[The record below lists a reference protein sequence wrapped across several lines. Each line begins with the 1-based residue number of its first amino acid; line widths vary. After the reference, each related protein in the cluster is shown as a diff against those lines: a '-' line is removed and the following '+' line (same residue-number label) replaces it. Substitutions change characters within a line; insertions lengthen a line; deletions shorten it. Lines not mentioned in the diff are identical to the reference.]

1 MSIWA
6 SNFWTLAIGTSA
18 EDGVEWEELE
28 VVLVPGTDSFR
39 VVSVGYD
46 VS

>member
-6 SNFWTLAIGTSA
+6 SNIWTLAIGTSA

-28 VVLVPGTDSFR
+28 VVLVPGIDSTR
-39 VVSVGYD
+39 VVSVGSD
-46 VS
+46 LS